1 MLKEII
7 TMIDQ
12 AKSKK
17 IATKILFVLLV
28 FFIIC
33 GMRIFTASGQGKSWM
48 KNSAML
54 CRRFPRTSPAARPGS
69 IQVFPEIL
77 QPTLLPHPEK
87 ISIPGSIKKG
97 AADKKRCPLCCIIS
111 SKRHPS
117 DILRFSFYSASG
129 VTFTMTGF
137 FAFPAAVQES
147 AFFGQILTHSP
158 QRIHSA
164 LLGFFMGL
172 TPILH

>member
-69 IQVFPEIL
+69 I
-77 QPTLLPHPEK
+77 
-87 ISIPGSIKKG
+87 KKG

-117 DILRFSFYSASG
+117 DILRFVFYSASG